1 MYERFSDWFDF
12 ILFCF
17 AKQIASLKKKG
28 FGVKMIKKCKAFV
41 DLVNI
46 LNN

>member
-1 MYERFSDWFDF
+1 MNGSVTGS
-12 ILFCF
+12 ILFF
-17 AKQIASLKKKG
+17 SVFRNTLLLKKKKG